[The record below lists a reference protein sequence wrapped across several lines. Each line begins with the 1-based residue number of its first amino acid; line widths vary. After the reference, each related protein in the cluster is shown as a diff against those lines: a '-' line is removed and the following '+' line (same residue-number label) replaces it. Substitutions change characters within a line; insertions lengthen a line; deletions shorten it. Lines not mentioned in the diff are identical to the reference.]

1 MRRWNGWGDEATEV
15 ELPAH
20 GEAFLAE
27 LVGPGQ
33 RLVDASLQDVL
44 ARVPASRLAPNP
56 LISQDAEV
64 RVRHARGQSL
74 PDWLAMRSGEFGLFP
89 DGVACPESA
98 EQIRELLAWA
108 QQHDVTLIPYG
119 GGTSVAGHIN
129 PQAGQRPV
137 LTLSLERM
145 TRLLDIDEDS
155 LIATFGPGAN
165 GPQVESQLRARGY
178 TLGHFPQSWEL
189 STLGGWVASRSSG
202 QQSLRYGRIE
212 HCSPAASWK
221 LSPVPWRFQ
230 PFRPRP
236 PGLICASW

>member
-1 MRRWNGWGDEATEV
+1 MIVSCQSQPVTA
-15 ELPAH
+15 
-20 GEAFLAE
+20 
-27 LVGPGQ
+27 
-33 RLVDASLQDVL
+33 
-44 ARVPASRLAPNP
+44 VP
-56 LISQDAEV
+56 Q
-64 RVRHARGQSL
+64 ARGQSL
-74 PDWLAMRSGEFGLFP
+74 PDWLAMRSGDFGLFP

-202 QQSLRYGRIE
+202 QSRKAPPEAVMVTSLTDSR
-212 HCSPAASWK
+212 SSWP
-221 LSPVPWRFQ
+221 S
-230 PFRPRP
+230 
-236 PGLICASW
+236 A